1 VRVSGGSLDIVSPA
15 QAAEAEQPPA
25 WLSTSWVQA
34 SALGA
39 ARVDAAVERARKAL
53 REGRPRA
60 AAFAIGERLDDYL
73 RDGAY
78 DAAQPCFGRSIRQSF
93 LGRCSLR
100 RSSRHGPT
108 PEPLRAARED
118 FLARALD
125 ALHTRWRLNPSE
137 IADLEARLR

>member
-1 VRVSGGSLDIVSPA
+1 
-15 QAAEAEQPPA
+15 
-25 WLSTSWVQA
+25 
-34 SALGA
+34 LGA

-73 RDGAY
+73 LDGAY
-78 DAAQPCFGRSIRQSF
+78 DAAAA
-93 LGRCSLR
+93 LLR
-100 RSSRHGPT
+100 AVDPTEFPRPVLTAALVATRPT